1 MAVTVPVIYSL
12 LQPDKKN
19 IKNYKKTLAFYK
31 MLVYNN

>member
-1 MAVTVPVIYSL
+1 MAVTVPIIYRL

-19 IKNYKKTLAFYK
+19 IKKYKKTLAFYK